1 MERAR
6 ERERER
12 NPRINER
19 KSERVKR
26 CLTLYRWSFVCK
38 GMRENDGTRESV
50 KEIENIF
57 ARREP
62 NPPLS
67 LSLSRK
73 IPKW

>member
-1 MERAR
+1 MPPSAVMVLCMWGN
-6 ERERER
+6 EREWWYAWKREGD
-12 NPRINER
+12 R
-19 KSERVKR
+19 KH
-26 CLTLYRWSFVCK
+26 
-38 GMRENDGTRESV
+38 
-50 KEIENIF
+50 IF